1 MAAQDI
7 RLERIDKEYG
17 SLRGAQTKLFNK
29 VDSFESAVLGLSEV
43 VAENRELILSNRDLI
58 MSNRELIVENR
69 NLIVE
74 NRNLIVENRDLIIEN
89 RDLIIENRNMIME
102 NREMLRAI
110 IKHLDVPYKPPMGFS
125 KE

>member
-1 MAAQDI
+1 MATQDI

-17 SLRGAQTKLFNK
+17 SLRGAQTSLFNK

-58 MSNRELIVENR
+58 LSNRD
-69 NLIVE
+69 LIVE

-125 KE
+125 IE

>member
-1 MAAQDI
+1 MATQDI

-17 SLRGAQTKLFNK
+17 SLREAQTKLFNK
-29 VDSFESAVLGLSEV
+29 VDSFESAVLSLSEV
-43 VAENRELILSNRDLI
+43 VAENRELILSNR
-58 MSNRELIVENR
+58 ELILENR
-69 NLIVE
+69 ALI
-74 NRNLIVENRDLIIEN
+74 LENRDLIIEN
-89 RDLIIENRNMIME
+89 RDLIVENRNMIME